1 MALKI
6 TNYNDLMQK
15 HIRKVLLICS
25 SYDSFTL
32 EEDGQLESQI
42 TSEYLE
48 LNLSQPPEFIRVN
61 TAAEAQIVLKED
73 QSIDLIITMLNIG
86 EIDPFSFALSVKAE
100 RHDIPIVLLS
110 HFTREITIRLE
121 KEDLSG
127 VDYVFCWL
135 GNADLILAII
145 KLIEDK
151 MNALSDIAGVG
162 VQAILLVEDSIRFYS
177 TYLPLIYR
185 LVLQQSQEF
194 ITEAL
199 NEQQQMLRRR
209 ARPKILFARTYEEA
223 IDYYDKYSN
232 NILGVISDVTF
243 KMKETDLQEVD
254 AGIELVQNIR
264 EHNPLMP
271 IVLQSSRLNM
281 RGKAQEIGAGFI
293 HKYSKTLLMELS
305 SFIQKEFSFGDLIFT
320 NPESDEVIA
329 RVTSLA
335 DLQELVKDISI
346 DVLVFH
352 ASQNH
357 LSKWLFARGLFSLAE
372 ELRETNLGQFE
383 TVDEFR
389 ATIIQTIRDYRSLLG
404 QGVIAQFNPETYNN
418 YIWFARMGSGS
429 LGGKARGLAFINNV
443 LEQNELYHKFSNVRI
458 SIPRT
463 VVIATD
469 YFDEF
474 ISSNGLQYVI
484 NSDNDDVDVLSE
496 FVGSRLPEKLVEEL
510 RSYIRTIKYPIAVR
524 SSSKLEDSHFQPF
537 AGIYSTYMIPRTQNE
552 DQMLRLLGKA
562 IKSVYASV
570 FYSASRS
577 YLLATSNVISEEKM
591 AVILQEICG
600 TEDQG
605 VFFPTISGVAR
616 SINFYPIENEKAED
630 GIANIALGLGKMVVD
645 GGQSLRFSPRHPKK
659 VLQLSTTAMA
669 LSETQREFYALNLSA
684 DKFKTSP
691 DDAVNL
697 DKIEVGKA
705 TEFRNMRFVSSTW
718 DREND
723 RISDSY
729 ITKGRK
735 IITFS
740 NILKYNSFPLA
751 EILSTLLD
759 LGRAEM
765 KTNVELEF
773 AVNMDVKRGE
783 NMIFN
788 FLQIR
793 PVVEE
798 LQSDRLNWDS
808 VSTDDAIVYAQSAL
822 GLGAIKDVYDVIYVK
837 EEAFSPA
844 QTELIAAEL
853 DVFNKMMV
861 DSQRNYVLIGPGRW
875 GSSDPWLGIPI
886 KWSNISQARV
896 IVESG
901 LKNFRV
907 DPSQGTHFFQN
918 LTSLGAGYM
927 TLNPYIGD
935 GAYDISQ
942 LDSVEAQNEG
952 KYIRHIRYEKPLY
965 IFIDGRS
972 NKGIIKRE
980 L

>member
-15 HIRKVLLICS
+15 HIKKVLLICS

-61 TAAEAQIVLKED
+61 TAAEAHDVLVND
-73 QSIDLIITMLNIG
+73 AGIDLIITMLNIG

-100 RHDIPIVLLS
+100 GRNIPIVLLS
-110 HFTREITIRLE
+110 HFTREITMRLE
-121 KEDLSG
+121 NEDLSG

-151 MNALSDIAGVG
+151 MNAESDIAGVG

-209 ARPKILFARTYEEA
+209 ARPKILFARTYDEA
-223 IDYYDKYSN
+223 IDFYNKYSN

-264 EHNPLMP
+264 AHNPLMP
-271 IVLQSSRLNM
+271 IVLQSSRYDM
-281 RGKAQEIGAGFI
+281 RKKAYEIGAGFI

-305 SFIQKEFSFGDLIFT
+305 SFIRKEFSFGDLIFT
-320 NPESDEVIA
+320 NPSSGEVVA
-329 RVTSLA
+329 RVESLA

-346 DVLVFH
+346 DVLVYH

-372 ELRETNLGQFE
+372 ELRKTNIDQFE

-389 ATIIQTIRDYRSLLG
+389 KVIIQTIRDYRSLLG
-404 QGVIAQFNPETYNN
+404 QGVIAQFDIETYNN

-429 LGGKARGLAFINNV
+429 LGGKARGLAFINKV
-443 LEQNELYHKFSNVRI
+443 LEQHELYHKFDNVRI

-474 ISSNGLQYVI
+474 ISINGLQYVI
-484 NSDNDDVDVLSE
+484 NSDNDDIDILSE
-496 FVGSRLPEKLVEEL
+496 FVGSRLPERLIGEL
-510 RSYIRTIKYPIAVR
+510 RAYIRTIKYPIAIR

-537 AGIYSTYMIPRTQNE
+537 AGIYSTYMIPLTENE
-552 DQMLRLLGKA
+552 DQMLRLLSKA

-570 FYSASRS
+570 FFSASRS
-577 YLLATSNVISEEKM
+577 YILATSNVISEEKM

-616 SINFYPIENEKAED
+616 SVNFYPIENEKAED

-669 LSETQREFYALNLSA
+669 LSETQRDFYALNLSA
-684 DKFKTSP
+684 DKFRTST

-697 DKIEVGKA
+697 DRIEVGKA
-705 TEFRNMRFVSSTW
+705 ADFRNMRFVSSTW

-723 RISDSY
+723 RISDSF

-735 IITFS
+735 LITFS

-751 EILSTLLD
+751 EIISTLLD
-759 LGRAEM
+759 LGRSEM
-765 KTNVELEF
+765 KTHVELEF
-773 AVNMDVKRGE
+773 AVNMDVKRGD

-798 LQSDRLNWDS
+798 IQNDKLDWNKVETSG
-808 VSTDDAIVYAQSAL
+808 AIIYAESAL
-822 GLGAIKDVYDVIYVK
+822 GLGRIKDVHDVIYVK

-844 QTELIAAEL
+844 QTELIAAEI
-853 DVFNKMMV
+853 DTFNKKMV
-861 DSQRNYVLIGPGRW
+861 SQKDNYVLIGPGRW

-935 GAYDISQ
+935 GTYDIAQ
-942 LDSVEAQNEG
+942 LNSVEAVQEG
-952 KYIRHIRYEKPLY
+952 RYIRHIRYEKPLY

-972 NKGIIKRE
+972 NKGIIK